1 MIYDVKDVDAYLKAI
16 PEDRVEAIQ
25 MLRQVILGHLPE
37 GFEEDIQYGM
47 IGYVVPLSI
56 YPKGYHCKPNTPLPF
71 MSIASQKNTI
81 NLYHMGIYAHP
92 GLNDWF
98 VSTYEETFQRKL
110 DMGKGCFRFKKIEH
124 IPFEL
129 IAQLCLKMS
138 VQDVIDIYEDK

>member
-16 PEDRVEAIQ
+16 PKDRVEAIQ

-71 MSIASQKNTI
+71 MSIASQKHSI
-81 NLYHMGIYAHP
+81 NLYHMGVYAHP

-124 IPFEL
+124 IPFDL

-138 VQDVIDIYEDK
+138 VQDVIDMYEDK

>member
-16 PEDRVEAIQ
+16 PEDRIEAIQ

-37 GFEEDIQYGM
+37 GFEEEIQYGM

-71 MSIASQKNTI
+71 MSIASQKHTI
-81 NLYHMGIYAHP
+81 NLYHMGVYAHP

-98 VSTYEETFQRKL
+98 VSSYEETFQRKL
-110 DMGKGCFRFKKIEH
+110 DMGKGCFRFKKMEH
-124 IPFEL
+124 IPFDL

-138 VQDVIDIYEDK
+138 VQDVIDMYEDK